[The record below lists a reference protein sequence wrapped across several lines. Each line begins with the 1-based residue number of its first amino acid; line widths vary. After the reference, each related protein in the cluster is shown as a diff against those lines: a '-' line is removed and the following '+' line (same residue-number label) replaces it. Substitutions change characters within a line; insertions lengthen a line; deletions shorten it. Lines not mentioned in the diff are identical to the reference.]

1 MTTNVDTRGA
11 PSGTTVLSH
20 ARPILHDF
28 AYRTCAVCHS
38 PIPAHQL
45 VDDDYRPR
53 HDACVP
59 GSPLAAY
66 PVWKVA

>member
-1 MTTNVDTRGA
+1 MTTNVDTPGA
-11 PSGTTVLSH
+11 PPDATVVSLV
-20 ARPILHDF
+20 RPKLHDF

-45 VDDDYRPR
+45 VDDDYQPR
-53 HDACVP
+53 HNACAP
-59 GSPLAAY
+59 RWPLAAF

>member
-1 MTTNVDTRGA
+1 MTTNIDTGGA
-11 PSGTTVLSH
+11 PTDATVVSLV
-20 ARPILHDF
+20 RPILHDF

-53 HDACVP
+53 HDACAP
-59 GSPLAAY
+59 GWLLAAY
-66 PVWKVA
+66 PVRKVA

>member
-1 MTTNVDTRGA
+1 MTTNIDTGGP
-11 PSGTTVLSH
+11 PSNATVVSLV
-20 ARPILHDF
+20 RPILHDF

-53 HDACVP
+53 HDTCAP
-59 GSPLAAY
+59 GWPLAAS

>member
-1 MTTNVDTRGA
+1 MTTTIDTGGA
-11 PSGTTVLSH
+11 PSGATVVSFV
-20 ARPILHDF
+20 RPVLHDF

-53 HDACVP
+53 HDAC
-59 GSPLAAY
+59 GRRWSQAAG

>member
-1 MTTNVDTRGA
+1 MTTKIDTGGA
-11 PSGTTVLSH
+11 PSGATVVSLT
-20 ARPILHDF
+20 RPILHDF

-53 HDACVP
+53 HLACAP
-59 GSPLAAY
+59 GWPLAAS
-66 PVWKVA
+66 PAWKVA

>member
-1 MTTNVDTRGA
+1 MATNVDTGSA
-11 PSGTTVLSH
+11 PSGATVVSFV
-20 ARPILHDF
+20 RPVLHDF

-53 HDACVP
+53 HDSCDP
-59 GSPLAAY
+59 GQSLAAR
-66 PVWKVA
+66 PVRKAA

>member
-1 MTTNVDTRGA
+1 MTSNVDTVDA
-11 PSGTTVLSH
+11 PSGARVVSPV
-20 ARPILHDF
+20 RPILHDF

-38 PIPAHQL
+38 PIPMHQL

-53 HDACVP
+53 HDACAP
-59 GSPLAAY
+59 GWPLAAG

>member
-1 MTTNVDTRGA
+1 MITNVDTADA
-11 PSGTTVLSH
+11 PSGAPALSLV
-20 ARPILHDF
+20 RPILHDF

-53 HDACVP
+53 HAACAP
-59 GSPLAAY
+59 EWPLAA
-66 PVWKVA
+66 